1 MEEFLDECLQDD
13 GLITDETFQITYK
26 YSFLGPPLSRTLK
39 KEPVND
45 NENDFNETLEDL
57 EFKDNNK
64 MEDEELEEFLQD
76 LPEAE
81 PLWHLS
87 ESEYHRYAS
96 CKRVFLTAWKVE
108 HFIT

>member
-64 MEDEELEEFLQD
+64 MEDEELEEYLQD

-96 CKRVFLTAWKVE
+96 CKRFFINRVE
-108 HFIT
+108 S